1 MKYKTLYPW
10 LLERASWA
18 IIMLAALIVVLFASQ
33 LNQVKLD
40 ASSDSLTLENDQG
53 LADYRKFTGDY
64 DSGDFLLI
72 TYTAHDDLFTDEG
85 LLRLKALRTEIAA
98 LEGVESVISILDAP
112 LINSPKMSIS
122 DLVSNPPY
130 IFDERVDREMA
141 KQELIESPLYKK
153 MVLSDDKQTTA
164 MMINL
169 EVDHKSLE
177 LAAERSQWRMAKQLA
192 KDDWTPEQQLQ
203 LDQANKTYRDYRTQ
217 AQQDSSAFIKDFRQL
232 LDGYRDHAT
241 IHLGGVPMIASDM
254 IGFIGS
260 DLVVFGSGVILMMIV
275 LLALFFKQWQFVVA
289 PVVLCLF
296 VLVVVLG
303 VLGALDWRMTVI
315 SSNFLS
321 LLLIIT
327 LSMSIHILVRFREL
341 TRIHPNDAPN
351 RRIVEAMKAMFTP
364 CLYATLTTVVAFT
377 SLVVSDIRPVIDFGW
392 MMTMGLAI
400 AFASVFLLLP
410 AMMHYMPN
418 LKGDSGNDVTV
429 HTTQKFAAVASGRS
443 KTVVVV
449 GLVLAVISAIGISR
463 ITVENRFI
471 DYFDESTEI
480 YKGMELI
487 DRELGGTT
495 PLEILIMGEVEEF
508 DYGYADGDDDPFADV
523 EVEEDPFGDFEEES
537 SGAIAGPWFTK
548 DGLDRIEAIHT
559 RLEEHPAIGKVQSL
573 AMGYQVAQ
581 LVVGSGLDDFTLA
594 LIGQE
599 LPDNIRDVVVE
610 PFLSEDGMQTRISI
624 RVIDSTPNL
633 SRLELVKGVEE
644 MLLTEFNYRPDQI
657 KLTGMLVLYNNMLQS
672 LFKSQI
678 LTLGAVF
685 IGILIMFVVL
695 FRSLSLSLIAIFPNL
710 LAASVVLGGMGFA
723 QIPLDMMTITI
734 AAVSIGIGVDQSIHY
749 IVRFRRELAA
759 TSDYAASIKAAHS
772 TIGKAVYFA
781 GITIVL
787 GFSIL
792 VLSNFMPT
800 IYFGLLTGAAML
812 AAMLGSLILLPA
824 LLMLF
829 KPLKVA

>member
-1 MKYKTLYPW
+1 MKYKRIYP
-10 LLERASWA
+10 LLIERYSWA
-18 IIMLAALIVVLFASQ
+18 VITFAVVIAAIFASQ
-33 LNQVKLD
+33 LTNVKLD

-72 TYTAHDDLFTDEG
+72 TYTANEDLFTDEG

-141 KQELIESPLYKK
+141 KQELVDSPLYKK
-153 MVLSDDKQTTA
+153 MVLSDDKRTTA

-169 EVDHKSLE
+169 EVDHRALE
-177 LAAERSQWRMAKQLA
+177 LASERSKWRMAKREA
-192 KDDWTPEQQLQ
+192 GESWSPEQQVK
-203 LDQANKTYRDYRTQ
+203 LDQANQAYRNYRTQ
-217 AQQDSSAFIKDFRQL
+217 AQQNSSKFIKDFRTL

-303 VLGALDWRMTVI
+303 ILGAADWRMTVI

-341 TRIHPNDAPN
+341 TRLRPTDELNT
-351 RRIVEAMKAMFTP
+351 RIVEAMKAMFTP
-364 CLYATLTTVVAFT
+364 CLYATMTTVVAFV
-377 SLVVSDIRPVIDFGW
+377 SLVVSNIRPVIDFGW
-392 MMTMGLAI
+392 MMTMGLAV
-400 AFASVFLLLP
+400 AFSSVFLLLP
-410 AMMHYMPN
+410 SLMRYMN
-418 LKGDSGNDVTV
+418 NMKGDSGNDATA
-429 HTTQKFAAVASGRS
+429 HTTQRFASLASDRA
-443 KTVVVV
+443 KVVVLV
-449 GLVLAVISAIGISR
+449 GVALAIVSTLGISR

-471 DYFDESTEI
+471 DYFDEDTEI

-508 DYGYADGDDDPFADV
+508 DYGYTDDDPFAEV

-537 SGAIAGPWFTK
+537 SEAIAGPWFTK
-548 DGLDRIEAIHT
+548 DGLDQIESIHK
-559 RLEEHPAIGKVQSL
+559 RLEENPAIGKVQSL

-599 LPDNIRDVVVE
+599 LPENIRDVVVD
-610 PFLSEDGMQTRISI
+610 PFLSADGMQTRISI

-633 SRLELVKGVEE
+633 SRLELVKGIEE
-644 MLLTEFNYRPDQI
+644 MLLSEFNYRPDQI

-695 FRSLSLSLIAIFPNL
+695 FRSLSLSLIAILPNL
-710 LAASVVLGGMGFA
+710 LAASMVLAGMGFA

-749 IVRFRRELAA
+749 IVRFRRELES
-759 TSDYAASIKAAHS
+759 TKDYKASIKAAHS

-792 VLSNFMPT
+792 VMSNFMPT

-812 AAMLGSLILLPA
+812 AAMLGSLVLLPA